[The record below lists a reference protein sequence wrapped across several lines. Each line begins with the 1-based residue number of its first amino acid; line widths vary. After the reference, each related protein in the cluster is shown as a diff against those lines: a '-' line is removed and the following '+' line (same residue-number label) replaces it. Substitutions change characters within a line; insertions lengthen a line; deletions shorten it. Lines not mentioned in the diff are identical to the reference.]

1 MVENGFVLIA
11 EGALLVE
18 RSRPGAGR
26 FSLAAV
32 EVPRGQMHLLE
43 TATGHTLCCTEQD
56 ASLCCGRGYEQ
67 FGGRGLPDRVAG
79 GCARCRA
86 TAGVRE
92 GGLEPP
98 RPRAPDPKS
107 GASANSATLARG
119 PAGPADS
126 PTVR

>member
-1 MVENGFVLIA
+1 MDGLVLIA

-43 TATGHTLCCTEQD
+43 TATGHTLCCTEVLG
-56 ASLCCGRGYEQ
+56 SLCCAGRYEQ
-67 FGGRGLPDRVAG
+67 FGGRALPDRVAG

-86 TAGVRE
+86 
-92 GGLEPP
+92 LQ
-98 RPRAPDPKS
+98 S
-107 GASANSATLARG
+107 
-119 PAGPADS
+119 
-126 PTVR
+126 